1 MHTEENLYAFF
12 AFMAVLYLIWHKVSM
27 ALTNNNEFNIAGNKA
42 KIPKAVEKFA
52 PWDHSIKGYD
62 IKFILLSFQVF
73 PLF

>member
-1 MHTEENLYAFF
+1 
-12 AFMAVLYLIWHKVSM
+12 M